1 MTLFTMLLVLIAE
14 RLFKLGEH
22 WQLDHRLEV
31 LFRRVKH
38 YSMLRTLLM
47 AVVAMLVAFLILQA
61 LEGSF
66 SMCHCWWCGSCWG
79 FCASVLEKCVCITML
94 TSKRP
99 RAMTATP
106 IMPWRMSSR

>member
-1 MTLFTMLLVLIAE
+1 MTLFTMLLVLAAE

-47 AVVAMLVAFLILQA
+47 AVLVMLVTF
-61 LEGSF
+61 
-66 SMCHCWWCGSCWG
+66 
-79 FCASVLEKCVCITML
+79 
-94 TSKRP
+94 
-99 RAMTATP
+99 
-106 IMPWRMSSR
+106 